1 VVAQETLLLNVP
13 EAAKLLR
20 LGRNRTYEL
29 VAEGRLAAVRVGRTI
44 RIPRQA
50 IEVFIA
56 NEAGLG
62 EVRSA

>member
-1 VVAQETLLLNVP
+1 MAQEALLLNVP
-13 EAAKLLR
+13 EAAALLR

-29 VAEGRLAAVRVGRTI
+29 VADGRLPAVRVGRTI

-50 IEVFIA
+50 IEIFIA